1 MDIVALAGGVV
12 ALLTVADL
20 VAANVAEMGCCIV
33 RPEGERELLILAIV
47 AGLT

>member
-1 MDIVALAGGVV
+1 MGIVALAGGVV

-20 VAANVAEMGCCIV
+20 FAAIAEMVGCIV
-33 RPEGERELLILAIV
+33 RPEGDRELLIFAIV